1 MEWLRRSRERQGQI
15 FNPDFPLLSLL
26 TPSIENRNQ
35 KEKVRSLTHFHP
47 LPLLP
52 PHSPSNS
59 APTARNHP
67 AGARRA
73 LRARELLD
81 GAPRQGLRFA
91 PYLKFHPGG
100 SHFLVAVG
108 GKDATKVFDSY
119 HAWVN
124 AGALLASCLVG
135 KLVEGE
141 GGERAAEATA
151 EEAEAAA
158 DAAEA
163 EFAAARAAAAAAA
176 AADAEAAAAALG
188 AAKAGAGAD
197 GG

>member
-1 MEWLRRSRERQGQI
+1 MPPPREI
-15 FNPDFPLLSLL
+15 
-26 TPSIENRNQ
+26 TPRELA
-35 KEKVRSLTHFHP
+35 EH
-47 LPLLP
+47 
-52 PHSPSNS
+52 S
-59 APTARNHP
+59 APESCWT
-67 AGARRA
+67 A
-73 LRARELLD
+73 LRGRVYDL
-81 GAPRQGLRFA
+81 A

-176 AADAEAAAAALG
+176 AAATDAEAAAAALG